1 MDRAALGL
9 GVLVLA
15 AFVVLLGPVAFKV
28 ADRWDVTLTWAAML
42 LGFGTVITLG
52 IVWAWAYRHRPV
64 VDAET
69 VKTMGQVITAQ
80 LKLQEEER
88 RRRLLTAETPPL
100 TMTMPQYYDATV
112 LAEED

>member
-15 AFVVLLGPVAFKV
+15 AVVLLLGPVAFKI

-80 LKLQEEER
+80 LKLQEQQR
-88 RRRLLTAETPPL
+88 RQLTADPQPL